1 MEKIEEK
8 VEESKEN
15 IEKRRIKSR
24 YIKLPNDWYDDK
36 NITNE
41 ELTILILL
49 YRNYMQYKSIGICG
63 LDFFAKS
70 MYIDSNS
77 NKNIIRIIKNTI
89 ESLIKKG
96 YITNLYD
103 IHYNIIDSIDDIK
116 DVKENKDKNKHNIK
130 NDIFYVEL
138 AEEPPVNNY
147 FQIQDTDIDNIF
159 KYLQNMNINK
169 FSLIRYF
176 VACKRVSNNNNFGY
190 LTQGKLKQLVNH
202 SSTIQRYNKILKDL
216 QLIKFNSDYLTAEK
230 HYCTTF
236 IGNYNNDMFDKMVQE
251 EAKNRGYIFTDKTK
265 ANEKRSSK
273 QKINSINKKIEDDK
287 IIAEK
292 DIEIKKLK
300 AEVEKYKS
308 MQYVDHK
315 NKEQEDKEIFESIN
329 DFYGSNQYKED
340 QMNPDDI
347 MPETINDNIEDES
360 PVIIPESLK
369 LTKQLQDKF
378 LEEININDIWD
389 DELELETE
397 IKVKKCIICGKE
409 YTETTNRKNYCQSCI
424 NNQKSLDKRARKYR
438 DNQDYDYADE
448 F

>member
-1 MEKIEEK
+1 MEKIDEKVEEKIEE
-8 VEESKEN
+8 SKKN
-15 IEKRRIKSR
+15 IEKGRDKSR
-24 YIKLPNDWYDDK
+24 YIKLPNDWYDNKD
-36 NITNE
+36 ITNE
-41 ELTILILL
+41 ELTVLILL
-49 YRNYMQYKSIGICG
+49 YRNYMQYKSIGVCG

-70 MYIDSNS
+70 MYINSNS
-77 NKNIIRIIKNTI
+77 NKNIIKIIKETI
-89 ESLIKKG
+89 ESLIEKG
-96 YITNLYD
+96 YITKLYD
-103 IHYNIIDSIDDIK
+103 IHYNIINSINNI
-116 DVKENKDKNKHNIK
+116 KENKDGKTKHSIK

-159 KYLQNMNINK
+159 KYLQNVNINK

-292 DIEIKKLK
+292 DIEIEKLK
-300 AEVEKYKS
+300 AEVEKYRS
-308 MQYVDHK
+308 MQYIDHK
-315 NKEQEDKEIFESIN
+315 KQEEKIIQEDKEIIESIN
-329 DFYGSNQYKED
+329 ELYGSNQYEDD
-340 QMNPDDI
+340 QMNSNDI
-347 MPETINDNIEDES
+347 MPDIINTIDDE
-360 PVIIPESLK
+360 IPESLK
-369 LTKQLQDKF
+369 LTKQLQDE
-378 LEEININDIWD
+378 LEEINIDDIWG
-389 DELELETE
+389 ESESKE
-397 IKVKKCIICGKE
+397 IKIKTCVICREKYTGETNRDKWCQKCID
-409 YTETTNRKNYCQSCI
+409 
-424 NNQKSLDKRARKYR
+424 NQKILDRNAMKYK
-438 DNQDYDYADE
+438 DYDYDYE